1 MIGALIR
8 LGNWRNFRSFAR
20 LRRETY
26 MCDGILDFSFCD
38 RASFILNN
46 IVYSLYHLS
55 VHCHVQYSCRH
66 RANMAFHIFFCP
78 RPSYLARDASIFPLE
93 QEYFLS
99 SSHLADRKGRAVSWR
114 QLRNPKKKASKTQS
128 QRALLSTKPH
138 SSTEIVSSGSF
149 AVFSDSRIE

>member
-26 MCDGILDFSFCD
+26 MCDGIWDFSFCD

-46 IVYSLYHLS
+46 IVYTSYILS

-66 RANMAFHIFFCP
+66 RANLAFHFFSP
-78 RPSYLARDASIFPLE
+78 PAHHILRDSIFPLE
-93 QEYFLS
+93 QGFFLS
-99 SSHLADRKGRAVSWR
+99 SPHLADRKGRAVSWR